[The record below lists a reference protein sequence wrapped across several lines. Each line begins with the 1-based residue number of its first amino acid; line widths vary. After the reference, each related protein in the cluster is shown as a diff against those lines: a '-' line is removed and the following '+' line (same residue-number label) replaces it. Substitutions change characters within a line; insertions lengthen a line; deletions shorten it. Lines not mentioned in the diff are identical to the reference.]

1 MTDRVSLKGLRLGLL
16 GGTFDPIHVGHLMI
30 AEVALA
36 ALALD
41 RVMFIPAGDPPH
53 KGESVTD
60 AEHRYSMAL
69 LATGDHPAFLV
80 SRRELEREGP
90 SYSLTTI
97 GEYREEVGPSGEL
110 FFIAGADTLV
120 DIRTWH
126 RWEEVLQS
134 CRFAALARPG
144 SDFADLLSAVP
155 EKYHRGIDL
164 VTGPGLAI
172 SSTDVRERVQ
182 RGEPI
187 RYLVPTTVDIYIR
200 NYGLYQ
206 N

>member
-1 MTDRVSLKGLRLGLL
+1 MTDRISLSGLRVGLL

-30 AEVALA
+30 AEVARA

-41 RVMFIPAGDPPH
+41 RVVFIPAGDPPH

-60 AEHRYSMAL
+60 AEHRYAMAL

-97 GEYREEVGPSGEL
+97 GEYREEVGPTGEL

-120 DIRTWH
+120 EIRTWH
-126 RWEEVLQS
+126 RWEEVLQT

-144 SDFADLLSAVP
+144 SDFTVLLEAVP
-155 EKYHRGIDL
+155 KQYHSRIHL
-164 VTGPGLAI
+164 VTGPGLAV
-172 SSTDVRERVQ
+172 SSTDVRARV
-182 RGEPI
+182 RAGEPI
-187 RYLVPTTVDIYIR
+187 RYLVPEAVDVYIR
-200 NYGLYQ
+200 KYQLYPS
-206 N
+206 